1 MNANEIRHGYGHDP
15 GSRPF
20 DALEGSFAYH
30 LRRHR
35 QAYGKNG
42 LSQRALAML
51 AHVSRTFIERLE
63 ESTSFLG
70 SVEPLLRVA
79 IALRQPIEALVS
91 PSRLS
96 ALEGEI
102 ERRRSL
108 LGGDARLGSGL
119 PRPEARRILLAATYR
134 TPHLVLAI
142 SADKL
147 VLDIRGHRIRPD
159 QPLEQMHSLIER
171 VAKAHGVSEILVESG
186 TKASKCMPFSRPR
199 REITFA
205 RAKQYVFGASSTP
218 APSNKVF
225 FKSLVEAHP
234 ELARHVKVLP
244 LTGAI
249 AMTERWRT
257 ARLIAATLALAAAAA
272 EPSGAERPRPEA

>member
-35 QAYGKNG
+35 QAYGRNG
-42 LSQRALAML
+42 LSQRALAMI

-63 ESTSFLG
+63 ESTSFQG
-70 SVEPLLRVA
+70 SIEPLLRVA

-96 ALEGEI
+96 ALESEI
-102 ERRRSL
+102 EHRRSL
-108 LGGDARLGSGL
+108 LGGVAQPDSGTT
-119 PRPEARRILLAATYR
+119 RSEARRILLAATYR

-142 SADKL
+142 SDGKL
-147 VLDIRGHRIRPD
+147 VLDIRGHRILPD
-159 QPLEQMHSLIER
+159 QPLEQMRSLIER
-171 VAKAHGVSEILVESG
+171 TARAHGVSEVLVESG
-186 TKASKCMPFSRPR
+186 TKPSRCLPFSLPC

-205 RAKQYVFGASSTP
+205 KAKQYVSDSGNAP
-218 APSNKVF
+218 APVNRVF

-257 ARLIAATLALAAAAA
+257 ARLIAATIALAAAVA
-272 EPSGAERPRPEA
+272 EPPISDRPRPKA

>member
-15 GSRPF
+15 DSRPF

-35 QAYGKNG
+35 QAYGRNG
-42 LSQRALAML
+42 LSQRALAMI

-63 ESTSFLG
+63 ESTNFQG

-96 ALEGEI
+96 ALESEI
-102 ERRRSL
+102 EHRRNL
-108 LGGDARLGSGL
+108 LGGDARPGSET
-119 PRPEARRILLAATYR
+119 PRSETRRVLLAVTYR
-134 TPHLVLAI
+134 TPRLVLVI
-142 SADKL
+142 SAGKL
-147 VLDIRGHRIRPD
+147 VLDIWGHRILPT
-159 QPLEQMHSLIER
+159 QPLEQMRSLIER
-171 VAKAHGVSEILVESG
+171 AARAHGVSEILVESG
-186 TKASKCMPFSRPR
+186 TKASMCLPSSLPC

-205 RAKQYVFGASSTP
+205 KAKQYVSGSGNAP

-244 LTGAI
+244 FSGAI

-257 ARLIAATLALAAAAA
+257 ARLIAATIALAAAAA
-272 EPSGAERPRPEA
+272 EPSTSARPHLEA